1 MKLSFW
7 CQVQSTGNVALTW
20 NICFPPVLIWMDQE
34 YQINF
39 LIKDYCD
46 FTVHKQIF
54 ILYWKRTPV
63 HSSIITVKTN
73 KWLYSQTDW
82 DSFCRRTHTS
92 NGRFLGFPISF
103 QLWSLSLR
111 CEMEVVG
118 NSLHVCSRPPDTV
131 RIVLSPEFLSCLM
144 ACVHFLSL
152 PVTST
157 FVSCAKIRHFLPSS
171 MN

>member
-39 LIKDYCD
+39 PIKDYCD

-82 DSFCRRTHTS
+82 NSFCRRTRTS
-92 NGRFLGFPISF
+92 KSRFLGFPVSF
-103 QLWSLSLR
+103 QLCSLGLR
-111 CEMEVVG
+111 SEMEVVG
-118 NSLHVCSRPPDTV
+118 HSLHICSRPPDTV
-131 RIVLSPEFLSCLM
+131 RIVLSPEFLSWHI
-144 ACVHFLSL
+144 AWVNFFSL

-157 FVSCAKIRHFLPSS
+157 LLWLVVQK
-171 MN
+171 